1 MDNADV
7 DLLIFLA
14 IIGAAVVIC
23 GALMC
28 GIYRLIV
35 KIQNLHEARR
45 RRETVAA
52 VRLYH
57 LVQQRVPGGEL
68 TLTEFDRAVR
78 YTLRK
83 YRMDDRDGGI
93 DTRRQDIGY
102 IADLVAEAVGQ
113 DRLSRGTLA
122 IAAADREIIRSH
134 LKKGERTA

>member
-1 MDNADV
+1 MNNADV

-35 KIQNLHEARR
+35 KIQDLHEARR
-45 RRETVAA
+45 RRETIAA
-52 VRLYH
+52 VKLYYA
-57 LVQQRVPGGEL
+57 VKERVPGGLAPE
-68 TLTEFDRAVR
+68 EYDQAIRHVI
-78 YTLRK
+78 RK
-83 YRMDDRDGGI
+83 YHMSDRHGGL

-113 DRLSRGTLA
+113 DRLSRETLA
-122 IAAADREIIRSH
+122 IAEADREAIRDRM
-134 LKKGERTA
+134 KKGEKTA